1 MLAQNKGLGIQ
12 VGVVVNNIDLE
23 KMHRVLVEFPV
34 DSHGVKQKVGGVGS
48 SHRWQVLIGVLSL
61 FQ

>member
-12 VGVVVNNIDLE
+12 VGIVIDDVDPE

-34 DSHGVKQKVGGVGS
+34 DSHDGNKVGGVVS
-48 SHRWQVLIGVLSL
+48 
-61 FQ
+61 